1 VKYAGIVSDERFA
14 GRTGLGA
21 VLGWKGLKAIS
32 ATGSK
37 TVPVCDKEKTTQ
49 WCKKWFAYL
58 QSHPLTG
65 SQLPKVG
72 TAGLVSSMQMCGLL
86 RIESGIKEK
95 QFEAATV
102 KDVLEQL
109 TSCGIDRRD
118 LNGCVILVNGNSAN
132 KRSKLQDG
140 DTVVLMSPVAGG

>member
-1 VKYAGIVSDERFA
+1 MITVKLY
-14 GRTGLGA
+14 
-21 VLGWKGLKAIS
+21 
-32 ATGSK
+32 
-37 TVPVCDKEKTTQ
+37 
-49 WCKKWFAYL
+49 
-58 QSHPLTG
+58 
-65 SQLPKVG
+65 
-72 TAGLVSSMQMCGLL
+72 GLL

-95 QFEAATV
+95 QLEAETV

-118 LNGCVILVNGNSAN
+118 LNGCVILINGNSAN